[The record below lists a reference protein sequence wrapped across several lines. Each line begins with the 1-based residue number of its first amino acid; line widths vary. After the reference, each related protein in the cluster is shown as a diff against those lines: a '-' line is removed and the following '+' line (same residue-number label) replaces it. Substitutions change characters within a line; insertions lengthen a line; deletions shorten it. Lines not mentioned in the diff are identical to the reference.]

1 MKLNFKFSIGL
12 IILIIATWSIYNPGL
27 TGGFMFDDE
36 NNLNKLSIID
46 KDLTLSHIQTY
57 FGESKSGP
65 LKRPISVF
73 SFLIDAQDWP
83 AEAYSFKRTN
93 VLIHIINGVLFFTV
107 LWILFRQKGFKEN
120 KVLFIAGFSTGFWL
134 FHPFLVSTTLYV
146 VQRMAMLPLTFM
158 LVGLWFYLLG
168 RKKYQIYNESK
179 GHVWLFSAVYIMTLL
194 AMLSKEN
201 GIVFLWLIFLFEVF
215 IIQWYLDYKPLNRR
229 LNFWLLKLPAIAAI
243 VLFLLQVP
251 AFIADYDARQFNMG
265 QRLITETR
273 AVSKYLYHWF
283 IPDYFTEGVFTDGF
297 KFSKNIFNPLTTVF
311 STVFVLALLA
321 IARVKRK
328 QWVWFSFVV
337 SFFFVAQILESTI
350 VPLELYFEHRV
361 YVGAIFI
368 GVPISLGL
376 YQAGQ
381 QSKIFLIIPV
391 LICLLLGG
399 MTYMRSDIWGNN
411 LQLHELTME
420 KFPES
425 LRARMGTAG
434 IYDSMRLFDE
444 ASQLVQDG
452 FQYHDNLEL
461 TFNSLGISCIQG
473 TITLDQIDK
482 TYAELKSKK
491 IVKNDYWSFIN
502 LVTLMF
508 EHDCLGEETHTAIF
522 GLAESLEKNPNS
534 KIYQKHS
541 IAKFIKAQVYFKQG
555 KYESSKDMFIESFEI
570 SKNDYEAMNTAIIQF
585 INNNEFE
592 LAADILEFA
601 QTIYNDEF
609 RYKIDW
615 LALGDN
621 FQGLRELIR
630 QKRNEKKDQHNHT
643 GQE

>member
-1 MKLNFKFSIGL
+1 MMTKIKVL
-12 IILIIATWSIYNPGL
+12 IVIVALVITTWFIYKPGF

-36 NNLNKLSIID
+36 SNLNSLSIIAD
-46 KDLTLSHIQTY
+46 DLSLTRLQTY

-73 SFLIDAQDWP
+73 SFLIDAQNWP
-83 AEAYSFKRTN
+83 AGAYSFKRTN
-93 VLIHIINGVLFFTV
+93 VILHVFNGFLLFTV
-107 LWILFRQKGFKEN
+107 LWVLFRQKGFKEN
-120 KVLFIAGFSTGFWL
+120 KVLFIAGFATGFWL

-158 LVGLWFYLLG
+158 LVGIWFYLLG
-168 RKKYQIYNESK
+168 RKKYQIHEGTK
-179 GHVWLFSAVYIMTLL
+179 GHVLLFSAVYVMTLL

-215 IIQWYLDYKPLNRR
+215 IIQWYLDYKSLNRH
-229 LNFWLLKLPAIAAI
+229 LSFWLLKLPAIAAI
-243 VLFLLQVP
+243 VLFLMQVP
-251 AFIADYDARQFNMG
+251 AFIADYDVRQFNMG

-273 AVSKYLYHWF
+273 AVGKYLFHWF

-311 STVFVLALLA
+311 STVFVIALLSLA
-321 IARVKRK
+321 WIKRK

-337 SFFFVAQILESTI
+337 FFFFVAQILESTI

-391 LICLLLGG
+391 LICFILAG

-434 IYDSMRLFDE
+434 IYDSKGLVNE
-444 ASQLVQDG
+444 ASQLVKDG
-452 FQYHDNLEL
+452 FKYHDKLEL
-461 TFNSLGISCIQG
+461 TFNTLGINCVQG
-473 TITLDQIDK
+473 TLTLQQMDNAYNKI
-482 TYAELKSKK
+482 KK
-491 IVKNDYWSFIN
+491 INLVKNDYWSFLN
-502 LVTLMF
+502 LIKLMF
-508 EHDCLGEETHTAIF
+508 DHNCLSDNTYDAIF
-522 GLAESLEKNPNS
+522 ELADAFEQNPNP
-534 KIYQKHS
+534 KIYQKQAT
-541 IAKFIKAQVYFKQG
+541 AKFIKGQVYFKQG
-555 KYESSKDMFIESFEI
+555 KYESSKDMYIESFEI
-570 SKNDYEAMNTAIIQF
+570 SQNDYEAMNTAIIQF
-585 INNNEFE
+585 INKDQYDYALE
-592 LAADILEFA
+592 ILDFA
-601 QTIYNDEF
+601 ESLYFKDF
-609 RYKIDW
+609 KYKIDW
-615 LALGDN
+615 LKLGDN
-621 FQGLRELIR
+621 FKGLKDLI
-630 QKRNEKKDQHNHT
+630 KHKKNETKD
-643 GQE
+643 

>member
-1 MKLNFKFSIGL
+1 
-12 IILIIATWSIYNPGL
+12 
-27 TGGFMFDDE
+27 MFDDE
-36 NNLNKLSIID
+36 NNLKQLRIINDDLS
-46 KDLTLSHIQTY
+46 LTHLQTF

-73 SFLIDAQDWP
+73 SFLIDAQNWP
-83 AEAYSFKRTN
+83 ADAYSFKRTN
-93 VLIHIINGVLFFTV
+93 VFIHIFNGFLLFIV
-107 LWILFRQKGFKEN
+107 LWILFRQKGYREN
-120 KVLFIAGFSTGFWL
+120 KTLFIAGFATGFWL

-201 GIVFLWLIFLFEVF
+201 GIVFLWLICLFEVF
-215 IIQWYLDYKPLNRR
+215 VIQWYLDYKPLNQR
-229 LNFWLLKLPAIAAI
+229 LNLWLLKLPAIAAI

-251 AFIADYDARQFNMG
+251 AFIADYDVRQFNMG
-265 QRLITETR
+265 QRLLSETR

-311 STVFVLALLA
+311 SSVFVLALLA
-321 IARVKRK
+321 IAWIKRR
-328 QWVWFSFVV
+328 QWIWFSFAFF
-337 SFFFVAQILESTI
+337 FFFVAQILESTI

-368 GVPISLGL
+368 GVPITLGL
-376 YQAGQ
+376 YNATK
-381 QSKIFLIIPV
+381 QSKIFYIIPA
-391 LICLLLGG
+391 LICLLLAG

-434 IYDSMRLFDE
+434 IYDSKGLVVD

-452 FQYHDNLEL
+452 FQYHNNLEL
-461 TFNSLGISCIQG
+461 IFNSLGINCVQNKV
-473 TITLDQIDK
+473 TLEQVDNVVDK
-482 TYAELKSKK
+482 LKTQKF
-491 IVKNDYWSFIN
+491 IKNDFWSFIN
-502 LVTLMF
+502 LIKLMF
-508 EHDCLGEETHTAIF
+508 DHNCIGEDTYQAIF
-522 GLAESLEKNPNS
+522 DLADALEQNPNS
-534 KIYQKHS
+534 KIYQKIS
-541 IAKFIKAQVYFKQG
+541 TAKFIKGQVYFKQE
-555 KYESSKDMFIESFEI
+555 KYELSKDMYIESFKI
-570 SKNDYEAMNTAIIQF
+570 TQNDYEAMNTAIIQF
-585 INNNEFE
+585 INKDKYAQALE
-592 LAADILEFA
+592 ILDFA
-601 QTIYNDEF
+601 EKLYHKDF
-609 RYKIDW
+609 KYKIDW
-615 LALGDN
+615 LKLGDN
-621 FQGLRELIR
+621 FQGLRDLI
-630 QKRNEKKDQHNHT
+630 KHKKNEAKDQHNNT